1 MNWIFKNESTQ
12 EKGSL
17 KEAALFLSK
26 NTGFGMLAT
35 TVCVNRGI
43 TTPEQLNA
51 FLNPKLESLT
61 SPFKILDLEK
71 AVDHILAIQN
81 LPIQK
86 KIRVFTDYD
95 VDGTTGAA
103 LLTWF
108 FRDLQFNFDVA
119 QPDRFKDG
127 YGLNVSAVD
136 QAKADGVDTLI
147 TVDCGITNFDAA
159 IRADELGIKLIIVD
173 HHLIDP
179 VRGLPPAFAVIDPQ
193 RADDPSGLKQ
203 LCGCALGFYLCMGLR
218 SKGRALKYFET
229 RGLTEPNLKNLL
241 DLVVIATAADM
252 VPLTGDNRTLV
263 KHGLD
268 VLRET
273 QKPGLRALIETAGIE
288 VKTVSPS
295 NLGFSLGPRIN
306 ASGRMGSAETAYR
319 VLSTRDPV
327 EGKKLA
333 QELESINSERADLQN
348 LIWDEVREKVTQ
360 GLEKGLHSHAI
371 VVASSNWHEG
381 VVGIVAS
388 KVTDHFKKPA
398 IVLAIREDGI
408 AKGSARSYG
417 GYSVLD
423 ALHLSKQFLAG
434 YGGHKFA
441 AGLSLKEES
450 VDEFSKF
457 YNEAMMSL
465 SPSSKS
471 DSLSVEARC
480 GISELNFKAI
490 TELESL
496 APFGPGNPEPLFAVE
511 AWVEV
516 QTILKGRHLKLKL
529 CGTPTQKMDGIW
541 FNAAER
547 LQSTE
552 LMEKSAGKKALCL
565 FAGIPEIN
573 RFMGRVTPTLRIKE
587 AKSTENGE

>member
-1 MNWIFKNESTQ
+1 MNWIFKNEIESEGGT
-12 EKGSL
+12 SR
-17 KEAALFLSK
+17 EAALLLSQQS
-26 NTGFGMLAT
+26 GVDLLAS

-43 TTPEQLNA
+43 KTAEQLQS
-51 FLNPKLESLT
+51 FLNPKLDSLT
-61 SPFKILDLEK
+61 HPFKVLGLEK
-71 AVDHILAIQN
+71 AVDHILKIQSEES
-81 LPIQK
+81 PK

-108 FRDLQFNFDVA
+108 FRDLNFNFDVA
-119 QPDRFKDG
+119 QPDRFRDG
-127 YGLNVSAVD
+127 YGLNVAAVEK
-136 QAKADGVDTLI
+136 AKADGVDTLI

-159 IRADELGIKLIIVD
+159 IKAEELGIRLVIVD

-179 VRGLPPAFAVIDPQ
+179 VKGLPPAFAVIDPQ
-193 RADDPSGLKQ
+193 RSDDSSNLKQ

-218 SKGRALKYFET
+218 SKARAQNYFALRNLK
-229 RGLTEPNLKNLL
+229 EPNLKNLL

-252 VPLTGDNRTLV
+252 VPLTGDNRTLI

-268 VLRET
+268 ILRET
-273 QKPGLRALIETAGIE
+273 DKPGLRALIETAGIE

-319 VLSTRDPV
+319 VLTTRDPI

-333 QELESINSERADLQN
+333 MELEQINSERAQLQN
-348 LIWDEVREKVTQ
+348 LIWDEVRDEVTKGIEA
-360 GLEKGLHSHAI
+360 GLYSNAI
-371 VVASSNWHEG
+371 VVASKNWHEG

-423 ALHLSKQFLAG
+423 CLHLSKEFLLG

-441 AGLSLKEES
+441 AGMSLPATRVS
-450 VDEFSKF
+450 EFAIF
-457 YNEAMMSL
+457 YNEAMKTLTS
-465 SPSSKS
+465 SSKT
-471 DSLSVEARC
+471 DSLSIESRC
-480 GISELNFKAI
+480 KISDLSLKAL
-490 TELESL
+490 TELERL

-529 CGTPTQKMDGIW
+529 SGDPSQKLEGIW

-547 LQSTE
+547 LPATE
-552 LMEKSAGKKALCL
+552 LMEKSAGRRELCV
-565 FAGIPEIN
+565 FAGTPEIN

-587 AKSTENGE
+587 AKQATAQ